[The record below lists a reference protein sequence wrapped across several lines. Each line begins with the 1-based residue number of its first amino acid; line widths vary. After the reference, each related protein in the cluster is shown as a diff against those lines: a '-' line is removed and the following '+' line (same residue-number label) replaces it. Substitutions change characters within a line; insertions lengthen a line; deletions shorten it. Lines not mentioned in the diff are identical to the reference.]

1 MALECSS
8 SFAINFS
15 ITIDASITLT
25 SVAVTVDPDDEDISH
40 WLAHFLYVA
49 GIPAATAFRLNSADS
64 LTGSFTPSAPEGQG
78 AMVRGGTLAGTVQR
92 PDGIE
97 GDVDYEGTITIIQV

>member
-8 SFAINFS
+8 SFAISFS
-15 ITIDASITLT
+15 ASLIDASITLT

-40 WLAHFLYVA
+40 WLVHFLYVA

-64 LTGSFTPSAPEGQG
+64 LTGTFTPSEPEGIG
-78 AMVRGGTLAGTVQR
+78 SGVKNAVLEGTVQLI
-92 PDGIE
+92 PGV
-97 GDVDYEGTITIIQV
+97 DVEYEGTITVIQV